1 MNAVEVKKY
10 KMLLVAKRDE
20 IVAKSRRR
28 DEICV
33 VQSNEQVET
42 VQLAGERD
50 FAVLSLE
57 RDSKT
62 LAQIGAALKR
72 IEDGDFGVCMEC
84 EEPISS
90 KRLVAVPWAAYCI
103 RCQESH
109 DAHEATLL
117 HDPRLAA

>member
-1 MNAVEVKKY
+1 MNAVDVKKY
-10 KMLLVAKRDE
+10 KMLLIAKRDE
-20 IVAKSRRR
+20 IVSNSRGR

-72 IEDGDFGVCMEC
+72 IEDGDFGVCVEC

-90 KRLVAVPWAAYCI
+90 KRLAAVPWAAYCI
-103 RCQESH
+103 EYQESH
-109 DAHEATLL
+109 DAQQGTSIHA
-117 HDPRLAA
+117 PRMAA